1 MKTIEE
7 YKKENKELRK
17 YNLELYIENKRL
29 MGQIEELKSEL
40 LNNKKTTKMY
50 QEELLKVSVEFTEY
64 KKNHKE

>member
-7 YKKENKELRK
+7 YRKENKELRK

>member
-7 YKKENKELRK
+7 YRKENKELRK

-50 QEELLKVSVEFTEY
+50 QEELLKVSVEFAEY